1 MIILNA
7 ISSEA
12 PQILLN
18 PLNPCFFHFLLTS
31 HPKILSSHARHAL
44 EILAEE

>member
-1 MIILNA
+1 MIILNT

-18 PLNPCFFHFLLTS
+18 PDAFYSPR
-31 HPKILSSHARHAL
+31 PL
-44 EILAEE
+44 ERGWG

>member
-1 MIILNA
+1 MIILNT

-18 PLNPCFFHFLLTS
+18 PGGWEGAFLGEVVKGPYLYSITNTT
-31 HPKILSSHARHAL
+31 I
-44 EILAEE
+44 E